1 MNSSDGLVIVIG
13 GSGKIG
19 KNFCLS
25 ALKITNYT
33 IINIDPYLDPYIQK
47 KINEKEQDK
56 YLHIPIRI
64 GNIDA
69 AEKIIKILKEYFPEK
84 KLNSIINL
92 SRVNIDKKEGIIF
105 CENDAIKNINIQILG
120 LNYLIDQL
128 INKNQFK
135 DFSIIHAGSLNS
147 RLVSHQSVLYH
158 YLKGAIESASKALAF
173 KLAKHNVRS
182 NVIICGLIKDPS
194 LKLSK
199 EQLKIE
205 EVAIPL
211 SSGPATLDDV
221 RNLILFLI
229 NPESRSITG
238 TSFVIDAGM
247 SLPDSYTVLSKLND
261 FN

>member
-1 MNSSDGLVIVIG
+1 M
-13 GSGKIG
+13 
-19 KNFCLS
+19 
-25 ALKITNYT
+25 
-33 IINIDPYLDPYIQK
+33 
-47 KINEKEQDK
+47 
-56 YLHIPIRI
+56 
-64 GNIDA
+64 
-69 AEKIIKILKEYFPEK
+69 
-84 KLNSIINL
+84 
-92 SRVNIDKKEGIIF
+92 
-105 CENDAIKNINIQILG
+105 
-120 LNYLIDQL
+120 
-128 INKNQFK
+128 
-135 DFSIIHAGSLNS
+135 
-147 RLVSHQSVLYH
+147 
-158 YLKGAIESASKALAF
+158 AF